1 MLFYCQN
8 LGGVMSENESYGLRV
23 EKKIDNMQNDIHT
36 LSNHVARLTFIN
48 EAYKE
53 TSEQNRKEIDAL
65 DIKVLALDKKSASQD
80 GGISML
86 RYLLGAC
93 GGVIL
98 AACFWVGSSIIQLSK
113 DTSLLNEKLTR
124 LETDVQN
131 YRGYK

>member
-8 LGGVMSENESYGLRV
+8 LGGGMSEETYGIRL
-23 EKKIDNMQNDIHT
+23 EKKIDNMQSDIRM
-36 LSNHVARLTFIN
+36 LSDHVTRLTFIN
-48 EAYKE
+48 EAHKE

-93 GGVIL
+93 GGIIV

>member
-1 MLFYCQN
+1 TIEFFRHLRVLFYYQK
-8 LGGVMSENESYGLRV
+8 LGGIMSENESYGLRV
-23 EKKIDNMQNDIHT
+23 EKKIDNMQNDIHM

-53 TSEQNRKEIDAL
+53 TSDQNRKEIDAL

-93 GGVIL
+93 
-98 AACFWVGSSIIQLSK
+98 
-113 DTSLLNEKLTR
+113 
-124 LETDVQN
+124 
-131 YRGYK
+131 

>member
-1 MLFYCQN
+1 
-8 LGGVMSENESYGLRV
+8 MSENESYGLRL
-23 EKKIDNMQNDIHT
+23 EKKIDNMQSDIHT
-36 LSNHVARLTFIN
+36 LSNHVSRLTFIN

-93 GGVIL
+93 GGIII